1 MDILHLLDR
10 LEELIGEGFGVPGTG
25 KVLVDRTRLFELFD
39 ELRAA
44 IPESVKHAEEVLAQ
58 RDTIMEDAHADAHR
72 RQKID
77 QDDLVRAAREEAE
90 NIIEQG
96 KRRGAEEVAKAEA
109 EAAERLRQVNE
120 YTLLQL
126 RRLET
131 SLTSQLGTIQGA
143 IADLTEAD
151 RLTPRSH

>member
-58 RDTIMEDAHADAHR
+58 RDTIMEDAHADAQQVRDEADAYR

-96 KRRGAEEVAKAEA
+96 KRQIGGAHV
-109 EAAERLRQVNE
+109 
-120 YTLLQL
+120 
-126 RRLET
+126 
-131 SLTSQLGTIQGA
+131 
-143 IADLTEAD
+143 
-151 RLTPRSH
+151 